1 MVVDDGVAV
10 GLVLGAVENEV
21 DTELL
26 FRQGAEFV
34 FVGGHVAVLLQDGAE
49 LSASLLVRLE
59 GLQVRLDGG
68 HRQGVDDVTVAL
80 DAETVILLIAPIAA
94 GFEDGLELVDGG
106 EAVIE
111 GSLHGIG
118 CPLLLVLA
126 HDAVDDFLRADALL
140 VVVYLVAIGGNAA
153 GDDVKMVVVGVVMG
167 VDKHGLALFTVAHF
181 FEVLMGDVQKLLLGV
196 LVTPAGYGEVE
207 LRFLNVLVALGV
219 VDEILFEFVRS
230 IGVDLADGTEVLH
243 LKQFGEALGNLA
255 LVVIDGVESGAR
267 RKDCCNHWNY
277 YNVVL

>member
-1 MVVDDGVAV
+1 M
-10 GLVLGAVENEV
+10 EPWK
-21 DTELL
+21 T
-26 FRQGAEFV
+26 
-34 FVGGHVAVLLQDGAE
+34 
-49 LSASLLVRLE
+49 
-59 GLQVRLDGG
+59 
-68 HRQGVDDVTVAL
+68 
-80 DAETVILLIAPIAA
+80 
-94 GFEDGLELVDGG
+94 
-106 EAVIE
+106 
-111 GSLHGIG
+111 G

-126 HDAVDDFLRADALL
+126 YDAADDFLRADALL
-140 VVVYLVAIGGNAA
+140 VVVYLVTIGGNAA
-153 GDDVKMVVVGVVMG
+153 GDDVKMVVVGVVVG

-196 LVTPAGYGEVE
+196 LVAPAGYGEVE
-207 LRFLNVLVALGV
+207 LRFLNVLVTLGV

-243 LKQFGEALGNLA
+243 LQQFGDTLGNLA